1 MTFQE
6 AWDKAQAFHG
16 CACPALAI
24 GTRAT
29 AYILEQFELCGNGP
43 YPVVC
48 TAESFSCAIDAVQSL
63 LGCTIGNGRLRVR
76 SKGRMAF
83 RFCDT
88 RTDRSIYL
96 ALRPWL
102 RARPGLTEKLLEMPL
117 ERLFLVARGD
127 EAPEPSPNCILSSA
141 CPIRAPHPVLR
152 VPDPPCDDLYIRDF
166 DRDW

>member
-1 MTFQE
+1 MTLQE
-6 AWDKAQAFHG
+6 AWDKAKAFHG

-29 AYILEQFELCGNGP
+29 VYICQQFGLQGHWP

-48 TAESFSCAIDAVQSL
+48 TAESFSCAIDAVQSV
-63 LGCTIGNGRLRVR
+63 LGCTIGNGKLRVQSR
-76 SKGRMAF
+76 RRMAF
-83 RFCDT
+83 RFCNT
-88 RTDRSIYL
+88 ETDRSIYL

-102 RARPGLTEKLLEMPL
+102 RARPGLTEKILEMPL

-141 CPIRAPHPVLR
+141 CPLRAPHPR
-152 VPDPPCDDLYIRDF
+152 IPDTPCDDLYIRDF